1 MLAGC
6 TPWPQEYARR
16 YRAAGCW
23 EDITLDEML
32 RRSARA
38 RPDALAIVEGDR
50 ALTYAQLVEQ
60 VERLAAHLT
69 ALGLRPRERVIF
81 QLGNSTELVCAFFA
95 LMRVGAI
102 PVMALPAHR
111 HAEIGRFASHAEAV
125 AYFIPPSTKGFDFR
139 ALAQTVQREVPAL
152 RLIVEAG
159 ASAAPAPGIVAL
171 GSLLA
176 TPASAQA
183 RSRLALVPPCEAD
196 DVALMM
202 LSGGTTGLPK
212 FIPRTH
218 NDYVYNCR
226 QSGAVA
232 GFGPDT
238 VYLAVLPMAHGYTL
252 ASPGILATLAHGGR
266 AVIAPD
272 HRPETVFPLIE
283 KERVSIVCGGVPLA
297 VSWLASD
304 APERCDLSSL
314 RYYMNGGARLLPAL
328 RRQIE
333 ERLRCTYIESYGTG
347 EGLLNQTRPDD
358 PEDIRFHSSGRPVSD
373 ADEIKV
379 IDEAGNEVPDG
390 TVGELAARGP
400 YTVRGYYKAPEATAA
415 AFTADGFYRMG
426 DAVRKVG
433 GYLYLEGRIKDLIN
447 RGGEKVSSE
456 EVENHL
462 IAHPSIQNVCVVAMP
477 DPLYGERAC
486 AFVIPRAGATL
497 DFEAV
502 KSFLVE
508 REIAKF
514 KLPERLELVE
524 SFPLSAAGKILR
536 RELRAIIAAKVQA
549 EQAGAGLAGPHTAN
563 RPGAPG
569 TTHEEG
575 DCR

>member
-6 TPWPQEYARR
+6 TPWPEEFARR
-16 YRAAGCW
+16 YRAAGFW

-38 RPDALAIVEGDR
+38 RPDAIAIVEGER
-50 ALTYAQLVEQ
+50 RLSYAQLVERI
-60 VERLAAHLT
+60 ERLAAHL
-69 ALGLRPRERVIF
+69 AGLGLRSRERVIF
-81 QLGNSTELVCAFFA
+81 QLGNSTELVCTFFA

-111 HAEIGRFASHAEAV
+111 HAEIGRFATHAEAV
-125 AYFIPPSTKGFDFR
+125 AYFIPESKGFDFR
-139 ALAQTVQREVPAL
+139 ALAKTVQREVPSL
-152 RLIVEAG
+152 RLVVEQGPVAAG
-159 ASAAPAPGIVAL
+159 EPGIVAL
-171 GSLLA
+171 GALLA
-176 TPASAQA
+176 EPPSADAVTRLGSGPA
-183 RSRLALVPPCEAD
+183 CEAD

-218 NDYVYNCR
+218 NDYIYNCR

-238 VYLAVLPMAHGYTL
+238 VYLAALPMAHGYTL
-252 ASPGILATLAHGGR
+252 ASPGILAALAHGGR
-266 AVIAPD
+266 VVIAPD
-272 HRPETVFPLIE
+272 HRAETVFPLIE
-283 KERVSIVCGGVPLA
+283 KERVTIACGGVPLA

-304 APERCDLSSL
+304 WPERCDLSSL
-314 RYYMNGGARLLPAL
+314 RVYMNGGARLLPEL

-333 ERLRCTYIESYGTG
+333 ARLRCAYIESYGTG
-347 EGLLNQTRPDD
+347 EGLLNQTRPED
-358 PEDIRFHSSGRPVSD
+358 PDHIRFNSSGRPVSE

-379 IDEAGNEVPDG
+379 IDEAGNELSDG
-390 TVGELAARGP
+390 SVGELAARGP
-400 YTVRGYYKAPEATAA
+400 YTVRGYYNAPEATAA
-415 AFTADGFYRMG
+415 AFTADGYYRMG
-426 DAVRKVG
+426 DAVRKVD

-477 DPLYGERAC
+477 DPVYGEKAC
-486 AFVIPRAGATL
+486 AFVIPKAGATL
-497 DFEAV
+497 DFGAM

-524 SFPLSAAGKILR
+524 AFPLSPAGKILR
-536 RELRAIIAAKVQA
+536 RELRATIAAKLQA
-549 EQAGAGLAGPHTAN
+549 EQPAAATAAHPDAR
-563 RPGAPG
+563 RPGLPG
-569 TTHEEG
+569 TPHDQG
-575 DCR
+575 DSR